1 VNDVNKKL
9 VVVWIFVIVI
19 FVGLGLFGYL
29 NQDLLVD
36 YSINN
41 AYVPVS
47 NTNTTN
53 YTCTGTI
60 ERGSL
65 SYKFSAIDDN
75 IKSINIVYTATSGTV
90 DDYTSA
96 VNLSNASIKGMT
108 VVLSGEIN
116 NFSLVI
122 MVNMSSLDTTSLA
135 TYQDDLDKLS
145 IVVKQLPS
153 YTKYIESLSSYTC
166 NLIK

>member
-1 VNDVNKKL
+1 MNKKL

-19 FVGLGLFGYL
+19 VVGLGLFGYL

-36 YSINN
+36 DSINN

>member
-1 VNDVNKKL
+1 
-9 VVVWIFVIVI
+9 
-19 FVGLGLFGYL
+19 
-29 NQDLLVD
+29 
-36 YSINN
+36 
-41 AYVPVS
+41 
-47 NTNTTN
+47 
-53 YTCTGTI
+53 
-60 ERGSL
+60 
-65 SYKFSAIDDN
+65 
-75 IKSINIVYTATSGTV
+75 
-90 DDYTSA
+90 
-96 VNLSNASIKGMT
+96 MT

>member
-36 YSINN
+36 DSINN

>member
-1 VNDVNKKL
+1 VNKKL

-36 YSINN
+36 DSINN

>member
-1 VNDVNKKL
+1 MNKKL

-36 YSINN
+36 DSINN

-153 YTKYIESLSSYTC
+153 YTKYIESLSTYTC

>member
-1 VNDVNKKL
+1 MNKKL

-36 YSINN
+36 DSINN

-65 SYKFSAIDDN
+65 
-75 IKSINIVYTATSGTV
+75 
-90 DDYTSA
+90 
-96 VNLSNASIKGMT
+96 
-108 VVLSGEIN
+108 
-116 NFSLVI
+116 
-122 MVNMSSLDTTSLA
+122 
-135 TYQDDLDKLS
+135 
-145 IVVKQLPS
+145 
-153 YTKYIESLSSYTC
+153 
-166 NLIK
+166 

>member
-1 VNDVNKKL
+1 MNKKL

-36 YSINN
+36 DSINN

>member
-1 VNDVNKKL
+1 MNKKL